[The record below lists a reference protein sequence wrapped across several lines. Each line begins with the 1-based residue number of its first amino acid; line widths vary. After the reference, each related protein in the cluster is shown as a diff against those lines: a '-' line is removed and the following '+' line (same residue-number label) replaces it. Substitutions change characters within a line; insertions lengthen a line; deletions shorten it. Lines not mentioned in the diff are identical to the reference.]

1 MYLNSEIPQ
10 NEEQKRSWIKYR
22 LKIQGKSLAS
32 LAREHKTSRQV
43 LSNTLYEPSPRWEY
57 VIAQALNKKPTE
69 IWPERYE
76 DGLPKEKLK
85 V

>member
-10 NEEQKRSWIKYR
+10 NEEQKRSWIKYQ
-22 LKIQGKSLAS
+22 LKIQGNPWHPWQG
-32 LAREHKTSRQV
+32 HKTSRQV